1 VEYEAYSSHIQAV
14 YEMEIK
20 DQKTALDNLIK
31 SKIIYE
37 KTSQYKDSLE
47 AIIYK
52 EKVNQ
57 LDTLIRLCSFQLKGI
72 MSSENEEKMIAEMVK
87 DYPQKRE
94 IEEKITKV
102 KQETKKEQ
110 IEKIEEITYGNKTV
124 PLKTEKLKAV
134 FKRVETHMLDIQAF
148 WESPIQEASSQ
159 ISNLLNSVLY
169 IYLYRKLPAVS

>member
-1 VEYEAYSSHIQAV
+1 
-14 YEMEIK
+14 
-20 DQKTALDNLIK
+20 
-31 SKIIYE
+31 
-37 KTSQYKDSLE
+37 
-47 AIIYK
+47 
-52 EKVNQ
+52 
-57 LDTLIRLCSFQLKGI
+57 

-134 FKRVETHMLDIQAF
+134 FKKVETHMLDI
-148 WESPIQEASSQ
+148 
-159 ISNLLNSVLY
+159 
-169 IYLYRKLPAVS
+169 